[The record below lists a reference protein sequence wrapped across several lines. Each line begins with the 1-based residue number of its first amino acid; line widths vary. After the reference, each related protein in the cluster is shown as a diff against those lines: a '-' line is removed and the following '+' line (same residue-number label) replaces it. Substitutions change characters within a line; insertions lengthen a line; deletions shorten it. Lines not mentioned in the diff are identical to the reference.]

1 MEAGGPRSGLTRR
14 RVTTKAELRGFIDL
28 TASIASAR
36 GESDHVV
43 PLVASDITAWA
54 SGSGW
59 FAEEVEL
66 WLLTD
71 DSGAAVGRVLCHRS
85 RLLAERLSD
94 GPGAQAP
101 ETLFFGALEA
111 LDAAVIEEIIALVL
125 DRADALG
132 ACRVFGPVSPLPNVT
147 GGLVT
152 AGFEHPGFFD
162 TAWNPEFIAEAF
174 AAAGFSTWGPA
185 QTWEVRLDA
194 VPRARATAV
203 SPAEWSEHGLRRRPV
218 TRLGM
223 RGFAARLLPT
233 LNAAFS
239 ALPYFTQISPAQL
252 RSQMAGLSV
261 LADPSLIVD
270 VVGAEEG
277 DDAPSRCFALVVPDP
292 VPVLR
297 RHGGRLGP
305 AALWDLLRH
314 RSRLTDAVLIIQGTD
329 PRFQGQGL
337 LSLVTREVYAGLVA
351 GGYRRLRVTFI
362 AEDNPASAAVFAKA
376 GGTPLHSL
384 CFLDRRL
391 ESAPEGTDLVVERPA
406 ADASDTAATDDADT
420 TGSDASD
427 VEGAD
432 ASDTIRTGASVTAA
446 TGTSVTAGSGTS
458 VTAGPGPQSSPG
470 ISARLLTS
478 LFRTAGRAPSAHNT
492 QPWMPTVAGIAEDGA
507 VAEVGLTVDP
517 DRTLPAGDPR
527 SEDLHLSLGCWIEAF
542 AIAAAEADLAVDVTS
557 VDGWGPGLTVGLD
570 VRSGAGRP
578 GGSDSPVAAWPSFT
592 VADLEHRQVD
602 RGPLARDEA
611 ALDSAVET
619 ANIALA
625 QSGARLVEV
634 TDGLWARLLDRAEH
648 WSFSTPAVFT
658 ETLAWLRF
666 DPRDPAYRED
676 GLTAECLRI
685 PSFGARAA
693 ALLNRAPLRPFIAR
707 AVSGALAPIAW
718 FTRRPQGPA
727 AETPP
732 RRTGAPHHLILAAA
746 EAAEDTE
753 VADDGTPAANPTTIA
768 SAVADSGQADS
779 ASAARADTV
788 PADTAPADVK
798 AMADV
803 AGMAAVRELRLG
815 RDLLRTWLL
824 FDRAGLR
831 VDVHSEIKD
840 CPEAHASLRDLLGR
854 QKCAGSETLPDGSAR
869 FTRPIAAFSVG
880 RSTTRV
886 PRSHR
891 RSDA

>member
-125 DRADALG
+125 DRAEALG
-132 ACRVFGPVSPLPNVT
+132 ASRVFGPVSPLPNVT

-194 VPRARATAV
+194 VPHARATAV
-203 SPAEWSEHGLRRRPV
+203 SPAEWAEHGLRRRPV

-305 AALWDLLRH
+305 SALWDLLRL

-391 ESAPEGTDLVVERPA
+391 ESARTEAG
-406 ADASDTAATDDADT
+406 ADRAATDDADT

-432 ASDTIRTGASVTAA
+432 ASDTTRTGASVTA
-446 TGTSVTAGSGTS
+446 GS
-458 VTAGPGPQSSPG
+458 GPQSSPG

-570 VRSGAGRP
+570 VRSGAGRA

-611 ALDSAVET
+611 TLAAAVET

-648 WSFSTPAVFT
+648 WSFSTPAVFI

-685 PSFGARAA
+685 PSIGARAA
-693 ALLNRAPLRPFIAR
+693 ALLNRAPLRPFVAR
-707 AVSGALAPIAW
+707 AVSGALAPVGW

-732 RRTGAPHHLILAAA
+732 RRTGAPHHLILAVT
-746 EAAEDTE
+746 EAALDTE
-753 VADDGTPAANPTTIA
+753 VADDGTPAANPTTFA

-788 PADTAPADVK
+788 PADTAPADVE

-803 AGMAAVRELRLG
+803 AGMAAARELRLG

-824 FDRAGLR
+824 FDQAGLR

-840 CPEAHASLRDLLGR
+840 CPETHASLRDLLGR